1 MDEKPVDN
9 VDKVVYNTILVAFG
23 LWKLINGKKNLK
35 SVDNVEMQTKAL
47 VFKGISVDKFVD
59 SVDRTYVFKIVGMD

>member
-1 MDEKPVDN
+1 VDEKPVDT

-35 SVDNVEMQTKAL
+35 TVDNVEMQTKAL

>member
-1 MDEKPVDN
+1 VDEKPVDN

-35 SVDNVEMQTKAL
+35 TVDNVEMQTKAL

>member
-1 MDEKPVDN
+1 VDEKPVDN

>member
-1 MDEKPVDN
+1 MDN

-47 VFKGISVDKFVD
+47 VFKGLSVDKFVD